1 MKKFTKSI
9 EICPDNILEALNC
22 PIVKGVRKV
31 ANGINNIGGRGD
43 SYTVDTVLLLDVSG
57 FELPFNFTLGSV
69 LALDVCGTW
78 YAFTR
83 KEWNEHK
90 NDEI

>member
-1 MKKFTKSI
+1 MKKFVKSI
-9 EICPDNILEALNC
+9 EICSENILEVLRC
-22 PIVKGVRKV
+22 LIVEGIRKEISIV
-31 ANGINNIGGRGD
+31 YEEGRATP
-43 SYTVDTVLLLDVSG
+43 YATHTELLLDVSG
-57 FELPFNFTLGSV
+57 YELPFGFDLGSV